1 METKYALELINQN
14 KDREITFSSLE
25 GSKPVFFDDEEEAI
39 KVAKEE
45 ASSSYNCSY
54 DAVLVNEY
62 EVDEEDPEEYEYVSC
77 QEEFEIEYNHDG
89 SEKFMKISHDDLV
102 RDVDDIIGGLE
113 RAYNLSNGE
122 DFFSWWQDERVTGLT
137 NEFDSKV
144 NYKSLKV
151 RIKDYEDML
160 DKVSEILEE
169 EVMDA
174 VNGDFEEYYSAFGE
188 VFGISFKNG
197 NPIYVR
203 KFISMDKA
211 EKWLNTEEFDFRDR
225 ELLSEKET
233 LRAFKLKSRDELNDL
248 IRMYTETSATPQS
261 KAQAKYDKKNT
272 KNISLKLNKGTDAD
286 ILEKLDSCD
295 NVSQYLKSLIRQD
308 IKKIK

>member
-25 GSKPVFFDDEEEAI
+25 GCQPVFIEDEEEAI
-39 KVAKEE
+39 KTAREE

-89 SEKFMKISHDDLV
+89 SAKFAEVSHDELV
-102 RDVDDIIGGLE
+102 RDVDGIVVNFE
-113 RAYNLSNGE
+113 RTYNLSNGE
-122 DFFSWWQDERVTGLT
+122 DFFTWWQDERITELT
-137 NEFDSKV
+137 DEFDSKV
-144 NYKSLKV
+144 DYKSLKV

-169 EVMDA
+169 EVMNA

-188 VFGISFKNG
+188 VFGISFKDG
-197 NPIYVR
+197 EPIYVR

-211 EKWLNTEEFDFRDR
+211 EKWLDTEESDFRDR
-225 ELLSEKET
+225 ELLSEKEAM
-233 LRAFKLKSRDELNDL
+233 RALKLKSREELDNM
-248 IRMYTETSATPQS
+248 IRHYLDTTYANAQS
-261 KAQAKYDKKNT
+261 KASVKYDKKNT
-272 KNISLKLNKGTDAD
+272 KSFSLKLNKGTDAD
-286 ILEKLDSCD
+286 ILEKFEECD
-295 NVSQYLKSLIRQD
+295 NVSQYLKQLVRQD
-308 IKKIK
+308 IKK

>member
-25 GSKPVFFDDEEEAI
+25 GCQPVFIEDEEEAI
-39 KVAKEE
+39 KTAREE

-62 EVDEEDPEEYEYVSC
+62 EVNEEDPEEYEYVSC

-89 SEKFMKISHDDLV
+89 SAKFAEVSHDELV
-102 RDVDDIIGGLE
+102 RDVDGIVGNFE
-113 RAYNLSNGE
+113 RTYNLSNGE
-122 DFFSWWQDERVTGLT
+122 DFFTWWQDERITELT
-137 NEFDSKV
+137 DEFDSKFD
-144 NYKSLKV
+144 YKSLKV

-188 VFGISFKNG
+188 VFGISFKDG
-197 NPIYVR
+197 EPIYVR

-211 EKWLNTEEFDFRDR
+211 EKWLDTEESDFRDR
-225 ELLSEKET
+225 ELLSEKEAM
-233 LRAFKLKSRDELNDL
+233 RALKLKSREELDNM
-248 IRMYTETSATPQS
+248 IRYYLDTTYANAQS
-261 KAQAKYDKKNT
+261 KASVKYDKKNT
-272 KNISLKLNKGTDAD
+272 KSISLKLNKNTDAD
-286 ILEKLDSCD
+286 ILEKFEECD
-295 NVSQYLKSLIRQD
+295 NVSQYLKQLVRQD
-308 IKKIK
+308 IKK

>member
-14 KDREITFSSLE
+14 KAREITFSSLE
-25 GSKPVFFDDEEEAI
+25 GCQPVFIEDEEEAI
-39 KVAKEE
+39 KTAREE

-89 SEKFMKISHDDLV
+89 SAKFAEVSHDELV
-102 RDVDDIIGGLE
+102 RDVDGIVGNFE
-113 RAYNLSNGE
+113 RTYNLSNGE
-122 DFFSWWQDERVTGLT
+122 DFFTWWQDERITELT
-137 NEFDSKV
+137 DEFDSKFD
-144 NYKSLKV
+144 YKSLKV

-188 VFGISFKNG
+188 VFGISFKDG
-197 NPIYVR
+197 EPIYVR

-211 EKWLNTEEFDFRDR
+211 EKWLDTEESDFRDR
-225 ELLSEKET
+225 ELLSEKEAMRT
-233 LRAFKLKSRDELNDL
+233 LKLKSREELDNM
-248 IRMYTETSATPQS
+248 IRYYLDTTYANAQS
-261 KAQAKYDKKNT
+261 KASVKYDKKNT
-272 KNISLKLNKGTDAD
+272 KSISLKLNKNTDAD
-286 ILEKLDSCD
+286 ILEKFEECD
-295 NVSQYLKSLIRQD
+295 NVSQYLKQLVRQD
-308 IKKIK
+308 MEK

>member
-25 GSKPVFFDDEEEAI
+25 GCQPVFIEDEEEAI
-39 KVAKEE
+39 KTAREE

-89 SEKFMKISHDDLV
+89 SAKFAEVSHDELV
-102 RDVDDIIGGLE
+102 RDVDGIVGNFE
-113 RAYNLSNGE
+113 RTYNLSNGE
-122 DFFSWWQDERVTGLT
+122 DFFTWWQDERITELT
-137 NEFDSKV
+137 DEFDSKFD
-144 NYKSLKV
+144 YKSLKV

-188 VFGISFKNG
+188 VFGISFKDG
-197 NPIYVR
+197 EPIYVR

-211 EKWLNTEEFDFRDR
+211 EKWLDTEESDFRDR
-225 ELLSEKET
+225 ELLSEKEAMRT
-233 LRAFKLKSRDELNDL
+233 LKLKNREELDNM
-248 IRMYTETSATPQS
+248 IRYYLDTTYANAQS
-261 KAQAKYDKKNT
+261 KASVKYDKKNT
-272 KNISLKLNKGTDAD
+272 KSISLKLNKNTDAD
-286 ILEKLDSCD
+286 ILEKFEECD
-295 NVSQYLKSLIRQD
+295 NVSQYLKQLVRQD
-308 IKKIK
+308 IKK

>member
-25 GSKPVFFDDEEEAI
+25 GCQPVFIEDEEEAI
-39 KVAKEE
+39 KTAREE

-89 SEKFMKISHDDLV
+89 SAKFAEVSHDELV
-102 RDVDDIIGGLE
+102 RDVDGIVGNFE
-113 RAYNLSNGE
+113 RTYNLSNGE
-122 DFFSWWQDERVTGLT
+122 DFFTWWQDERITELT
-137 NEFDSKV
+137 DEFDSKFD
-144 NYKSLKV
+144 YKSLKV

-188 VFGISFKNG
+188 VFGISFKDG
-197 NPIYVR
+197 EPIYVR

-211 EKWLNTEEFDFRDR
+211 EKWLDTEESDFGDR
-225 ELLSEKET
+225 ELLSEKEAMRT
-233 LRAFKLKSRDELNDL
+233 LKLKSREELDNM
-248 IRMYTETSATPQS
+248 IRYYLDTTYANAQS
-261 KAQAKYDKKNT
+261 KASVKYDKKNT
-272 KNISLKLNKGTDAD
+272 KSISLKLNKNTDAD
-286 ILEKLDSCD
+286 ILEKFEECD
-295 NVSQYLKSLIRQD
+295 NVSQYLKQLVRQD
-308 IKKIK
+308 IKK

>member
-25 GSKPVFFDDEEEAI
+25 GCQPVFIEDEEEAI
-39 KVAKEE
+39 KTAREE

-89 SEKFMKISHDDLV
+89 SAKFAEVSHDELV
-102 RDVDDIIGGLE
+102 RDVDGIVGNFE
-113 RAYNLSNGE
+113 RTYNLSNGE
-122 DFFSWWQDERVTGLT
+122 DFFTWWQDERITELT
-137 NEFDSKV
+137 DEFDSKFD
-144 NYKSLKV
+144 YKSLKV

-188 VFGISFKNG
+188 VFGISFKDG
-197 NPIYVR
+197 EPIYVR

-211 EKWLNTEEFDFRDR
+211 EKWLDTEESDFRDR
-225 ELLSEKET
+225 ELLSEKEAMRT
-233 LRAFKLKSRDELNDL
+233 LKLKSREELDNM
-248 IRMYTETSATPQS
+248 IRYYLDTTYANAQS
-261 KAQAKYDKKNT
+261 KASVKYDKKNT
-272 KNISLKLNKGTDAD
+272 KSFSLKLNKGTDAD
-286 ILEKLDSCD
+286 ILEKFEECD
-295 NVSQYLKSLIRQD
+295 NVSQYLKQLVRQD
-308 IKKIK
+308 IKK

>member
-25 GSKPVFFDDEEEAI
+25 GCQPVFIEDEEEAI
-39 KVAKEE
+39 KTAREE

-89 SEKFMKISHDDLV
+89 SAKFAEVSHDELV
-102 RDVDDIIGGLE
+102 RDVDGIVENFE
-113 RAYNLSNGE
+113 RTYNLSNGE
-122 DFFSWWQDERVTGLT
+122 DFFTWWQDERITELT
-137 NEFDSKV
+137 DEFDSKFD
-144 NYKSLKV
+144 YKSLKV

-188 VFGISFKNG
+188 VFGISFKDG
-197 NPIYVR
+197 EPIYVR

-211 EKWLNTEEFDFRDR
+211 EKWLDTEESDFRDR
-225 ELLSEKET
+225 ELLSEKEAMRT
-233 LRAFKLKSRDELNDL
+233 LKLKSREELDNM
-248 IRMYTETSATPQS
+248 IRYYLDTTYANAQS
-261 KAQAKYDKKNT
+261 KASVKYDKKNT
-272 KNISLKLNKGTDAD
+272 KSISLKLNKNTDAD
-286 ILEKLDSCD
+286 ILEKFEECD
-295 NVSQYLKSLIRQD
+295 NVSQYLKQLVRQD
-308 IKKIK
+308 IKK

>member
-25 GSKPVFFDDEEEAI
+25 GSNPVFFENEEEAI
-39 KVAKEE
+39 KAAKEE

-89 SEKFMKISHDDLV
+89 SSKFAEVSHEDLV
-102 RDVDDIIGGLE
+102 RDVDGIVGDLE
-113 RAYNLSNGE
+113 RTYNLSNGE
-122 DFFSWWQDERVTGLT
+122 DFFSWWQDERVTDLT

-188 VFGISFKNG
+188 VFGISSKNG

-211 EKWLNTEEFDFRDR
+211 EKWLSTEEFDFRDR

-233 LRAFKLKSRDELNDL
+233 LRAFKLKSRDELDDL
-248 IRMYTETSATPQS
+248 IRKTSATPQS

-308 IKKIK
+308 IKK

>member
-25 GSKPVFFDDEEEAI
+25 GCHPVFIEDEEEAI
-39 KVAKEE
+39 KTAREE

-89 SEKFMKISHDDLV
+89 SAKFAEVSHDELV
-102 RDVDDIIGGLE
+102 RDVDGIVGNFE
-113 RAYNLSNGE
+113 RTYNLSNGE
-122 DFFSWWQDERVTGLT
+122 DFFTWWQDERITELT
-137 NEFDSKV
+137 DEFDSKFD
-144 NYKSLKV
+144 YKSLKV

-174 VNGDFEEYYSAFGE
+174 VNGDFEEYYNAFGE
-188 VFGISFKNG
+188 VFGISFKDG
-197 NPIYVR
+197 EPIYVR

-211 EKWLNTEEFDFRDR
+211 EKWLDTEESDFRDR
-225 ELLSEKET
+225 ELLSEKEAM
-233 LRAFKLKSRDELNDL
+233 RALKLKSKEELDNM
-248 IRMYTETSATPQS
+248 IRYYLDTTYANAQS
-261 KAQAKYDKKNT
+261 KASVKYDKKNT
-272 KNISLKLNKGTDAD
+272 KSISLKLNKNTDAD
-286 ILEKLDSCD
+286 ILEKFKECD
-295 NVSQYLKSLIRQD
+295 NVSQYLKQLVRQD
-308 IKKIK
+308 IKK

>member
-1 METKYALELINQN
+1 METRYALELINQN

-25 GSKPVFFDDEEEAI
+25 GSQPVFIEDEEEAI
-39 KVAKEE
+39 KTAREE

-89 SEKFMKISHDDLV
+89 SAKFAEVSHDELV
-102 RDVDDIIGGLE
+102 RDVDGIVGNFE
-113 RAYNLSNGE
+113 RTYNLSNGE
-122 DFFSWWQDERVTGLT
+122 DFFTWWQDERITELT
-137 NEFDSKV
+137 DEFDSKFD
-144 NYKSLKV
+144 YKSLKV

-188 VFGISFKNG
+188 VFGISFKDG
-197 NPIYVR
+197 EPIYVR

-211 EKWLNTEEFDFRDR
+211 EKWLDTEKSDFRDR
-225 ELLSEKET
+225 ELLSEKEAM
-233 LRAFKLKSRDELNDL
+233 RALKIKSREELDNM
-248 IRMYTETSATPQS
+248 IRYYLDTTYANAQS
-261 KAQAKYDKKNT
+261 KASVKYDKKNT
-272 KNISLKLNKGTDAD
+272 KSISLKLNKNTDAD
-286 ILEKLDSCD
+286 ILEKFEECD
-295 NVSQYLKSLIRQD
+295 NVSQYLKQLVRQD
-308 IKKIK
+308 IKK

>member
-25 GSKPVFFDDEEEAI
+25 GCQPVFIEDEEEAI
-39 KVAKEE
+39 KTAREE

-89 SEKFMKISHDDLV
+89 SAKFAEVSHDELV
-102 RDVDDIIGGLE
+102 RDVDGIVGNFE
-113 RAYNLSNGE
+113 RTYNLSNGE
-122 DFFSWWQDERVTGLT
+122 DFFTWWQDERITELT
-137 NEFDSKV
+137 DEFDSKFD
-144 NYKSLKV
+144 YKSLKV

-188 VFGISFKNG
+188 VFGISFK
-197 NPIYVR
+197 
-203 KFISMDKA
+203 D
-211 EKWLNTEEFDFRDR
+211 
-225 ELLSEKET
+225 
-233 LRAFKLKSRDELNDL
+233 
-248 IRMYTETSATPQS
+248 
-261 KAQAKYDKKNT
+261 
-272 KNISLKLNKGTDAD
+272 
-286 ILEKLDSCD
+286 
-295 NVSQYLKSLIRQD
+295 
-308 IKKIK
+308 

>member
-25 GSKPVFFDDEEEAI
+25 GCQPVFIEDEEEAI
-39 KVAKEE
+39 KTAREE

-89 SEKFMKISHDDLV
+89 SAKFAEVSHDELV
-102 RDVDDIIGGLE
+102 RDVDGIVGNFE
-113 RAYNLSNGE
+113 RTYNLSNGE
-122 DFFSWWQDERVTGLT
+122 DFFTWWQNERITELT
-137 NEFDSKV
+137 DEFDSKFD
-144 NYKSLKV
+144 YKSLKV

-188 VFGISFKNG
+188 VFGISFKDG
-197 NPIYVR
+197 EPIYVR

-211 EKWLNTEEFDFRDR
+211 EKWLDTEESDFRDR
-225 ELLSEKET
+225 ELLSEKEAMRT
-233 LRAFKLKSRDELNDL
+233 LKLKSREELDNM
-248 IRMYTETSATPQS
+248 IRYYLDTTYANAQS
-261 KAQAKYDKKNT
+261 KASVKYDKKNT
-272 KNISLKLNKGTDAD
+272 KSISLKLNKNTDAD
-286 ILEKLDSCD
+286 IIEKFEECD
-295 NVSQYLKSLIRQD
+295 NVSQYLKQLVRQD
-308 IKKIK
+308 IKK

>member
-25 GSKPVFFDDEEEAI
+25 GCQPVFIEDEEEAI
-39 KVAKEE
+39 KTAREE

-89 SEKFMKISHDDLV
+89 SAKFAEVSHDELV
-102 RDVDDIIGGLE
+102 RDVDGIVGNFE
-113 RAYNLSNGE
+113 RTYNLSNGE
-122 DFFSWWQDERVTGLT
+122 DFFTWWQDERITELT
-137 NEFDSKV
+137 DEFDSKFD
-144 NYKSLKV
+144 YKSRKV

-188 VFGISFKNG
+188 VFGISFKDG
-197 NPIYVR
+197 EPIYVR

-211 EKWLNTEEFDFRDR
+211 EKWLDTEESDFRDR
-225 ELLSEKET
+225 ELLSEKEAMRT
-233 LRAFKLKSRDELNDL
+233 LKLKSREELDNM
-248 IRMYTETSATPQS
+248 IRYYLDTTYANAQS
-261 KAQAKYDKKNT
+261 KASVKYDKKNT
-272 KNISLKLNKGTDAD
+272 KSISLKLNKNTDAD
-286 ILEKLDSCD
+286 ILEKFEECD
-295 NVSQYLKSLIRQD
+295 NVSQYLKQLVRQD
-308 IKKIK
+308 IKK

>member
-25 GSKPVFFDDEEEAI
+25 GCQPVFIEDEEEAI
-39 KVAKEE
+39 KTAREE

-89 SEKFMKISHDDLV
+89 SAKFAEVSHDELV
-102 RDVDDIIGGLE
+102 RDVDGIVGNFE
-113 RAYNLSNGE
+113 RTYNLSNGE
-122 DFFSWWQDERVTGLT
+122 DFFTWWQDERITELT
-137 NEFDSKV
+137 DEFDSKLD
-144 NYKSLKV
+144 YKSLKV

-188 VFGISFKNG
+188 VFGISFKDG
-197 NPIYVR
+197 EPIYVR

-211 EKWLNTEEFDFRDR
+211 EKWLDTEESDFRDR
-225 ELLSEKET
+225 ELLSEKEAMRT
-233 LRAFKLKSRDELNDL
+233 LKLKSREELDNM
-248 IRMYTETSATPQS
+248 IRYYLDTTYANAQS
-261 KAQAKYDKKNT
+261 KASVKYDKKNT
-272 KNISLKLNKGTDAD
+272 KSISLKLNKNTDAD
-286 ILEKLDSCD
+286 ILEKFEECD
-295 NVSQYLKSLIRQD
+295 NVSQYLKQLVRQD
-308 IKKIK
+308 IKK

>member
-25 GSKPVFFDDEEEAI
+25 GCQPVFIEDEEEAI
-39 KVAKEE
+39 KTAREE

-89 SEKFMKISHDDLV
+89 SAKFAEVSHDELV
-102 RDVDDIIGGLE
+102 RDVDGIVGNFE
-113 RAYNLSNGE
+113 RTYNLSNGE
-122 DFFSWWQDERVTGLT
+122 DFFTWWQDERITELT
-137 NEFDSKV
+137 DEFDSKFD
-144 NYKSLKV
+144 YTSLKV

-188 VFGISFKNG
+188 VFGISFKDG
-197 NPIYVR
+197 EPIYVR

-211 EKWLNTEEFDFRDR
+211 EKWLDTEESDFRDR
-225 ELLSEKET
+225 ELLSEKEAMRT
-233 LRAFKLKSRDELNDL
+233 LKLKSREELDNM
-248 IRMYTETSATPQS
+248 IRYYLDTTYANAQS
-261 KAQAKYDKKNT
+261 KASVKYDKKNT
-272 KNISLKLNKGTDAD
+272 KSISLKLNKNTDAD
-286 ILEKLDSCD
+286 ILEKFEECD
-295 NVSQYLKSLIRQD
+295 NVSQYLKQLVRQD
-308 IKKIK
+308 IKK

>member
-25 GSKPVFFDDEEEAI
+25 GCQPVFIEDEEEAI
-39 KVAKEE
+39 KTAREE

-89 SEKFMKISHDDLV
+89 SAKFAEVSHDELV
-102 RDVDDIIGGLE
+102 RDVDGIVGNFE
-113 RAYNLSNGE
+113 RTYNLSNGE
-122 DFFSWWQDERVTGLT
+122 DFFTWWQDERITELT
-137 NEFDSKV
+137 DEFDSKFD
-144 NYKSLKV
+144 YKSLKV

-188 VFGISFKNG
+188 VFGISFKDG
-197 NPIYVR
+197 EPIYIR

-211 EKWLNTEEFDFRDR
+211 EKWLDTEESDFRDR
-225 ELLSEKET
+225 ELLSEKEAMRT
-233 LRAFKLKSRDELNDL
+233 LKLKSREELDNM
-248 IRMYTETSATPQS
+248 IRYYLDTTYANAQS
-261 KAQAKYDKKNT
+261 KASVKYDKKNT
-272 KNISLKLNKGTDAD
+272 KSISLKLNKNTDAD
-286 ILEKLDSCD
+286 ILEKFEECD
-295 NVSQYLKSLIRQD
+295 NVSQYLKQLVRQD
-308 IKKIK
+308 IKK

>member
-25 GSKPVFFDDEEEAI
+25 GCQPVFIEDEEEAI
-39 KVAKEE
+39 KTAREE

-89 SEKFMKISHDDLV
+89 SAKFAEVSHDELV
-102 RDVDDIIGGLE
+102 RDVDGIVGNFE
-113 RAYNLSNGE
+113 RIYNLSNGE
-122 DFFSWWQDERVTGLT
+122 DFFTWWQDERITELT
-137 NEFDSKV
+137 DEFDSKFD
-144 NYKSLKV
+144 YKSLKV

-188 VFGISFKNG
+188 VFGISFKDG
-197 NPIYVR
+197 EPIYVR

-211 EKWLNTEEFDFRDR
+211 EKWLDTEESDFRDR
-225 ELLSEKET
+225 ELLSEKEAMRT
-233 LRAFKLKSRDELNDL
+233 LKLKSREELDNM
-248 IRMYTETSATPQS
+248 IRYYLDTTYANAQS
-261 KAQAKYDKKNT
+261 KASVKYDKKNT
-272 KNISLKLNKGTDAD
+272 KSISLKLNKNTDAD
-286 ILEKLDSCD
+286 ILEKFEECD
-295 NVSQYLKSLIRQD
+295 NVSQYLKQLVRQD
-308 IKKIK
+308 IKK

>member
-1 METKYALELINQN
+1 METKYALELINQD

-25 GSKPVFFDDEEEAI
+25 GCQPVFIEDEEEAI
-39 KVAKEE
+39 KTAREE

-89 SEKFMKISHDDLV
+89 SAKFAEVSHDELV
-102 RDVDDIIGGLE
+102 RDVDGIVGNFE
-113 RAYNLSNGE
+113 RTYNLSNGE
-122 DFFSWWQDERVTGLT
+122 DFFTWWQDERITELT
-137 NEFDSKV
+137 DEFDSKFD
-144 NYKSLKV
+144 YKSLKV

-188 VFGISFKNG
+188 VFGISFKDG
-197 NPIYVR
+197 EPIYVR

-211 EKWLNTEEFDFRDR
+211 EKWLDTEESDFRDR
-225 ELLSEKET
+225 ELLSEKEAMRT
-233 LRAFKLKSRDELNDL
+233 LKLKSREELDNM
-248 IRMYTETSATPQS
+248 IRYYLDTTYANAQS
-261 KAQAKYDKKNT
+261 KASVKYDKKNT
-272 KNISLKLNKGTDAD
+272 KSISLKLNKNTDAD
-286 ILEKLDSCD
+286 ILEKFEECD
-295 NVSQYLKSLIRQD
+295 NVSQYLKQLVRQD
-308 IKKIK
+308 IKK

>member
-25 GSKPVFFDDEEEAI
+25 GCQPVFIEDEEEAI
-39 KVAKEE
+39 KTAREE

-89 SEKFMKISHDDLV
+89 SAKFAEVSHDELV
-102 RDVDDIIGGLE
+102 RDVDGIVGNFE
-113 RAYNLSNGE
+113 RTYNLSNGE
-122 DFFSWWQDERVTGLT
+122 DFFTWWQDERITELT
-137 NEFDSKV
+137 DEFDSKFD
-144 NYKSLKV
+144 YKSLKV

-188 VFGISFKNG
+188 VFGISFKDG
-197 NPIYVR
+197 EPIYVR

-211 EKWLNTEEFDFRDR
+211 EKWLDTEESDFRDR
-225 ELLSEKET
+225 ELLSEKEAM
-233 LRAFKLKSRDELNDL
+233 RALKLKSREELDNM
-248 IRMYTETSATPQS
+248 IRYYLDTTYANAQS
-261 KAQAKYDKKNT
+261 KASVKYDKKNT
-272 KNISLKLNKGTDAD
+272 KSISLKLNKNTDAD
-286 ILEKLDSCD
+286 ILEKFEECD
-295 NVSQYLKSLIRQD
+295 NVSQYLKQLVRQD
-308 IKKIK
+308 IKK